1 MRVASMRERLSK
13 TATYLTAAHFAA
25 VCFATAA
32 TFAVGASAEP
42 TTTGANQISVGLNGA
57 VPTNG
62 GAGEPAACPNANILV
77 FSSRADN
84 FVSGQQDQNFSSD
97 VYQYSPAQGLSLISV
112 AAGTGKAPA
121 QANVNSGSSA
131 PAISAIA
138 PDGSYAIAF
147 TSDATDLVAGYVNAR
162 ATSNR
167 SQIYLRLPKTSETI
181 LISRGLRVHSQNAA
195 VLDSGRVD
203 ARGDQQIGG
212 NDESLDPAVVLI
224 GTSPTR
230 YLVAFRSFAD
240 NFSST
245 QFQRVYANV
254 YTVEV
259 TVAASGTTVT
269 APAPLLPTTLNGE
282 VGNPIFSGDGRY
294 LVFTSLATVIHGIS
308 STDQLVYAYDRKTK
322 SFDLISRTPS
332 GQPGNDSSDR
342 PSVSYL
348 GNFISFRTTASNIIP
363 LNNTSKAFVLF
374 NRRTKEFSQLNTS
387 SSGAPSNGLGY
398 HGQIHPSGKYF
409 VFSDDGSN
417 LGSSSSGAQA
427 VIQTY
432 YKDLSS
438 GSVLPVSVDTG
449 GVLGDESSG
458 GSFFDSSFERP
469 AVAMGSGG
477 FSAAE
482 PYAAFTSRAQNLV
495 QAGPLPEVD
504 PFLYRSDILVERP
517 RLTKNAPIESPPDV
531 TIKRLR
537 PKGKGADITL
547 VFQLFELDTSA
558 FRSQEV
564 TATASSQVRIKY
576 QLEIRKAGSRQQ
588 TLRTISKNKV
598 TINKLSPGRYSIRYR
613 ALGIYKKKTIRSKY
627 SPKASLVIPKR

>member
-1 MRVASMRERLSK
+1 MRERVSK
-13 TATYLTAAHFAA
+13 TAHYLTATSFGAL
-25 VCFATAA
+25 CFATVV
-32 TFAVGASAEP
+32 TFPVGARAAP

-57 VPTNG
+57 APTNG
-62 GAGEPAACPNANILV
+62 GASEPAACPNANILV
-77 FSSRADN
+77 FTSPADN
-84 FVSGQQDQNFSSD
+84 LVSGQQDQNFSSD
-97 VYQYSPAQGLSLISV
+97 IYQYSPDKGLSLISV

-131 PAISAIA
+131 PAISPIA

-181 LISRGLRVHSQNAA
+181 LISRGVRVNSQNAA
-195 VLDSGRVD
+195 LLDSGHVD
-203 ARGDQQIGG
+203 ARAVQQIGG
-212 NDESLDPAVVLI
+212 NDESLEPAVALI

-269 APAPLLPTTLNGE
+269 APAPLVPTTLNGE
-282 VGNPIFSGDGRY
+282 VGNPVFSGDGRY
-294 LVFTSLATVIHGIS
+294 IVFTSLATVIPGIS
-308 STDQLVYAYDRKTK
+308 STDQQIYAYDRKTK
-322 SFDLISRTPS
+322 SFELISRTPS

-374 NRRTKEFSQLNTS
+374 NRRTKGFSQLNTS

-458 GSFFDSSFERP
+458 GTFFDSSFERP

-613 ALGIYKKKTIRSKY
+613 ALGLYKKKTIRSKY